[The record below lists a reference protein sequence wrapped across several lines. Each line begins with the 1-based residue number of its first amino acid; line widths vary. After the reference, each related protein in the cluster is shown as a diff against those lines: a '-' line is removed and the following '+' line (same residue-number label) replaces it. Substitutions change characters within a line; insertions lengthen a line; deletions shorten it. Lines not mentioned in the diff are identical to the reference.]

1 MKRYG
6 KWFALLLSLSLL
18 FSMISACG
26 NGTGSAGSEAETQ
39 SEAASTSAPAMEQ
52 NSPEEER
59 AASAESVP
67 DNATSAPDE
76 LFVDVALPLV
86 EERETLSMW
95 WGGYDGGNFG
105 NDNPG
110 VTLMS
115 QAAIEAT
122 NVEIDYRFC
131 SGMDIID
138 QTSLVFASGDWP
150 DMFRCASMYSG
161 GLSAGVE
168 ENVFLN
174 LADYDLEQNSPNY
187 YARITS
193 NDDLYKQVSTDE
205 GYLAKYYT
213 IYDEP
218 LRQNTG
224 LLVRTDYLDQLGL
237 SLPETYDDWHTMLQG
252 FKNDLGLA
260 EPFILD
266 TSGLL
271 DMLTA
276 GYGVNS
282 SWYQIDGQVY
292 YAPVQEGFREYLTMV
307 NQWYAE
313 GLIHQD
319 FINNTVSDERLNK
332 IYNGT
337 CGAYVDDYGS
347 ITSFKLLSED
357 PNFASSAVSAPV
369 KKAGDQ
375 THFYAGGALVGNMDN
390 GGIAIST
397 SCENVELCMR
407 WMDFFYSEKGSLIF
421 SYGLEG
427 ETYTDNGDGTYSFTE
442 LITNNPD
449 WPITF
454 ARLIYLDGCAGTGL
468 YRSAAKDINLDE
480 GSLEAEEIWGVSD
493 NAYVIPSYDLNG
505 TDASTFAAIM
515 GDIETY
521 VDEMVLKFIT
531 GAESLDGFDDYAA
544 TIEAMGLPKAIAL
557 KQDGLDRYNAR

>member
-1 MKRYG
+1 
-6 KWFALLLSLSLL
+6 
-18 FSMISACG
+18 MISACG

-131 SGMDIID
+131 SGMDFID

-271 DMLTA
+271 DMLIA

-307 NQWYAE
+307 NQWDAE

-319 FINNTVSDERLNK
+319 FMNNTVSDERLNK

-337 CGAYVDDYGS
+337 CGA
-347 ITSFKLLSED
+347 
-357 PNFASSAVSAPV
+357 
-369 KKAGDQ
+369 
-375 THFYAGGALVGNMDN
+375 
-390 GGIAIST
+390 
-397 SCENVELCMR
+397 
-407 WMDFFYSEKGSLIF
+407 
-421 SYGLEG
+421 
-427 ETYTDNGDGTYSFTE
+427 
-442 LITNNPD
+442 
-449 WPITF
+449 
-454 ARLIYLDGCAGTGL
+454 
-468 YRSAAKDINLDE
+468 
-480 GSLEAEEIWGVSD
+480 
-493 NAYVIPSYDLNG
+493 
-505 TDASTFAAIM
+505 
-515 GDIETY
+515 Y

-557 KQDGLDRYNAR
+557 KQDGLDRYNAS